1 MLNKEES
8 QLKKGSDASWV
19 DVVSRV
25 LKEEVGFKSHVED
38 ESIAICMGKDYFH
51 GSNRTVMEEFKS
63 MGEHEIL
70 GGGFNKASLVG
81 ELRLIDYL
89 SFCRI
94 SFLLGPKLF
103 EEKEEEEDFEKFTL
117 CSVAFLEFVEDI
129 LHYFVKFSGAKHNE
143 FMSKVV

>member
-89 SFCRI
+89 SSGFAV
-94 SFLLGPKLF
+94 STEVSLNN
-103 EEKEEEEDFEKFTL
+103 
-117 CSVAFLEFVEDI
+117 SVFVGDLI
-129 LHYFVKFSGAKHNE
+129 R
-143 FMSKVV
+143 VVFD